1 MVGGA
6 PHLIKDKEGR
16 FFVPLEGSTLQMTFE
31 EIAILL
37 SLLGGAIFGTFHICF
52 MLFRKNEK

>member
-1 MVGGA
+1 
-6 PHLIKDKEGR
+6 
-16 FFVPLEGSTLQMTFE
+16 MTFE

-37 SLLGGAIFGTFHICF
+37 SLLGGAIFGTFQICY